1 MGYPYRYRPHDVFT
15 VMGHCWVLEDEFSY
29 PISPNLWN
37 SAQVHNT
44 MKEEWDW
51 LLCEQ
56 EMFYDEMVGY
66 KLQVSW
72 QLAL

>member
-1 MGYPYRYRPHDVFT
+1 
-15 VMGHCWVLEDEFSY
+15 MGHCWVLEDEFSY
-29 PISPNLWN
+29 PINPNLWN

-66 KLQVSW
+66 KLQVPR
-72 QLAL
+72 

>member
-1 MGYPYRYRPHDVFT
+1 MGDLYRYRPHDVFT
-15 VMGHCWVLEDEFSY
+15 AMGRCWVLDDEFNY
-29 PISPNLWN
+29 PINLNLRN

-72 QLAL
+72 QLAS

>member
-29 PISPNLWN
+29 PINLNLWN

-72 QLAL
+72 QLAS